1 MRKNLSNIGDKVKLE
16 VLVTTMYQKDISK
29 YFDMNLQTDAVI
41 ANQADSENFEV
52 CDVNGST
59 VKFVTTPS
67 RGLSKN
73 RNIAISNIGKDTDI
87 IVFADDDLKFYDDY
101 EQKIISAFKKTP
113 KAQAI
118 RFNVNCISE
127 RKISMKQIIETH
139 RATRREVTSW
149 GVCGLAVKASVI
161 KENSLK
167 FNERF
172 GTGTENYCGEDS
184 IFLQELFKEKVNVY
198 ASPEFIA
205 QIDQTDSTW
214 FEGYNEKF
222 FTVAGMIINE
232 IYPCLSYLL
241 VIRSAYKAA
250 KRKTSNLKFMQ
261 ILKCYY
267 KGVFK
272 NGKERKTF

>member
-1 MRKNLSNIGDKVKLE
+1 MKLE
-16 VLVTTMYQKDISK
+16 VLVTTMHQKDISK

-59 VKFVTTPS
+59 VKFVTISS

-73 RNIAISNIGKDTDI
+73 RNIAIKNIGDSDLI
-87 IVFADDDLKFYDDY
+87 MFSDDDLKFYDGY
-101 EQKIISAFKKTP
+101 EDIIVKEFENHPEAE
-113 KAQAI
+113 AI
-118 RFNVNCISE
+118 KFNINCISK
-127 RKISMKQIIETH
+127 RKIAMESIKEFH
-139 RATRREVTSW
+139 KPSRKEVTSW
-149 GVCGLAVKASVI
+149 GVVGLVI
-161 KENSLK
+161 KTDVLKEKSLK

-172 GTGTENYCGEDS
+172 GAGVENFCGEDS
-184 IFLQELFKEKVNVY
+184 IFLQEIFKKKVNLY
-198 ASPEFIA
+198 ASPKFIA
-205 QIDQTDSTW
+205 EIDQTDSTW
-214 FEGYNEKF
+214 FEGHNEKF
-222 FTVAGMIINE
+222 FTVAGMVLNE

-272 NGKERKTF
+272 NGRERKTF